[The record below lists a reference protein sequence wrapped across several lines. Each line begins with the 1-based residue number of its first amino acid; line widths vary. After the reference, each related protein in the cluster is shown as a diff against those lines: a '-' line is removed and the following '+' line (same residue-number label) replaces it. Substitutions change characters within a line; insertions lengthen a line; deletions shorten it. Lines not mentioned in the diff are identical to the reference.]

1 MIRAWLRE
9 RRKRRAFAELS
20 RRQDAMIIALR
31 EAVERMEAQ
40 R

>member
-1 MIRAWLRE
+1 MIRRYLAE
-9 RRKRRAFAELS
+9 RRKRRAFAELA

-31 EAVERMEAQ
+31 EAVERMEAS